1 MAIVS
6 PLSKINETEGDEDSD
21 VDDESDGEHEFPL
34 RLERAALG
42 TLKSRGQQLHENYD
56 DQRPIEDE
64 INEWAIEHEINL
76 DKDNLLA
83 AAKIAKSML
92 DYGLEQGV
100 FSDEFVQG
108 WADRCLGAYS
118 RISRCSVVRSGD
130 EGKSADSML
139 GTIKRNPDFP
149 HVLDWADRCFI
160 MYATY

>member
-21 VDDESDGEHEFPL
+21 VDDESDSDHEFPL

-76 DKDNLLA
+76 DKGNLLA
-83 AAKIAKSML
+83 IVPPWVQRLPPSR
-92 DYGLEQGV
+92 DT
-100 FSDEFVQG
+100 FS
-108 WADRCLGAYS
+108 S
-118 RISRCSVVRSGD
+118 RLFTPRTTQLYTYKPS
-130 EGKSADSML
+130 L
-139 GTIKRNPDFP
+139 T
-149 HVLDWADRCFI
+149 VL
-160 MYATY
+160 